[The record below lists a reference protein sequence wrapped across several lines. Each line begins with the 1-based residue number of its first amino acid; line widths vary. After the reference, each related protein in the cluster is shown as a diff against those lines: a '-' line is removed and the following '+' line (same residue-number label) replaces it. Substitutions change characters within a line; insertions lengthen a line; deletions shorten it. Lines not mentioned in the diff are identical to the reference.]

1 MQEVLKR
8 LADLRALSGN
18 AQLSYLEC
26 VKSPLLREVLEYTMD
41 TQKKYKITEK
51 KYDKAM
57 LPLFNTNLIS
67 LDMNQPL
74 TIELWE
80 KFKSELD
87 YLASIKSATDED
99 VQRVK
104 NIIEPCVERD
114 FLKMVLFKDL
124 RLGMDRK
131 KVQKVYPDFCVTYP
145 YMGCKPF
152 SMEDLKRIP
161 FPAYAQTKMDGSYCN
176 IIVGD
181 KVEYVSRQSK
191 PQKMQGTLDN
201 EFLKID
207 LPEKYVFTGE
217 ALVWNKE
224 RTKPLPRKLG
234 NGILRREEKTQ
245 DEIDRIFYVCWDCLP
260 YKNFV
265 EKHYDIPYTERFE
278 RLCHFF
284 EQADTS
290 KLKTVNTWVVNSV
303 EEAMAKFQEQYELG
317 EEGVVIKAFN
327 QKWVD
332 GKPTG
337 QVKIKAE
344 KSCEL
349 RMVGFI
355 EGKGAYSGMCGAI
368 RCVSEDDLIEVFIKP
383 RTQADGIELW
393 NNQDKYYHKIL
404 EVKFNEVISS
414 ESKDKYSLY
423 LPVFVEIRDDK
434 NVADDFEY
442 IKNL

>member
-8 LADLRALSGN
+8 ISDLRQLSGN

-26 VKSPLLREVLEYTMD
+26 VKSPLLREVLEYTLD
-41 TQKKYKITEK
+41 TGKKYKITEK
-51 KYDKAM
+51 KYDKAT

-74 TIELWE
+74 TLDLWE
-80 KFKSELD
+80 KFTAELD
-87 YLASIKSATDED
+87 YLASVKSAKDED
-99 VQRVK
+99 VQRIK
-104 NIIEPCVERD
+104 NIIEPCAERE

-145 YMGCKPF
+145 YMGCQPF
-152 SMEDLKRIP
+152 SMDALRHIQ

-191 PQKMQGTLDN
+191 PHKMVGTLDK
-201 EFLKID
+201 EFLSID

-217 ALVWNKE
+217 ALVWNEE
-224 RTKPLPRKLG
+224 RTAPLPRKIG
-234 NGILRREEKTQ
+234 NGILRRDVKTP
-245 DEIDRIFYVCWDCLP
+245 DEMDRIFYTCWDCLP

-265 EKHYDIPYTERFE
+265 EKRFDVPYTERLE

-284 EQADTS
+284 EQANS
-290 KLKTVNTWVVNSV
+290 PKLKTVNTWVVNSV
-303 EEAMAKFQEQYELG
+303 DEAMSKFQEQYELG
-317 EEGVVIKAFN
+317 EEGIVVKSFN
-327 QKWVD
+327 QPWVD
-332 GKPTG
+332 GKPSG

-349 RMVGFI
+349 RMVGFQ
-355 EGKGAYSGMCGAI
+355 EGKGAYSGMIGNI
-368 RCVSEDDLIEVFIKP
+368 RCISEDEQIEVYIKP
-383 RTQADGIELW
+383 RTQADAIELM
-393 NNQDKYYHKIL
+393 NNVDKYYGKIL

-434 NVADDFEY
+434 NIADTFEY

>member
-8 LADLRALSGN
+8 LSDLRQLSGK

-41 TQKKYKITEK
+41 TDRKYKITEK
-51 KYDKAM
+51 KYDRAV
-57 LPLFNTNLIS
+57 LPLFNTNLLS
-67 LDMNQPL
+67 LDMEQPL
-74 TIELWE
+74 TIELWD
-80 KFKSELD
+80 KFKEELD
-87 YLASIKSATDED
+87 YLASIKSAKDED

-104 NIIEPCVERD
+104 NLIEPCTERD

-152 SMEDLKRIP
+152 SMESLSKVP

-181 KVEYVSRQSK
+181 TVEYVSRQSK
-191 PQKMQGTLDN
+191 PQKMNGTLDK
-201 EFLKID
+201 EFLSIS

-217 ALVWNKE
+217 ALVWNEE
-224 RTKPLPRKLG
+224 RTAPLPRKIS
-234 NGILRREEKTQ
+234 NGILRREDKTQ
-245 DEIDRIFYVCWDCLP
+245 DEIDRIFYTCWDCLP

-265 EKHYDIPYTERFE
+265 EKRFDVPYTERFE

-284 EQADTS
+284 EQANS
-290 KLKTVNTWVVNSV
+290 PKLKTVNTWVVNTID
-303 EEAMAKFQEQYELG
+303 EAMAKFQEQYELG
-317 EEGVVIKAFN
+317 EEGIVVKAFN
-327 QKWVD
+327 QPWVN
-332 GKPTG
+332 GKPSG

-349 RMVGFI
+349 RMVDFI
-355 EGKGAYSGMCGAI
+355 EGKGAYSGMVGAI
-368 RCVSEDDLIEVFIKP
+368 RCISEDDLLEVFVKP
-383 RTQADGIELW
+383 RTQADAIELW
-393 NNQDKYYHKIL
+393 NNRDRYFRRIL
-404 EVKFNEVISS
+404 EVKFNEVITS

-434 NVADDFEY
+434 NVADTFEV